1 MKAISALY
9 ISKSRCTHDK
19 RFVEAFRQLVQL
31 DELYLDEFNP
41 LVESNIFTNRSLIIA
56 SPLSTGLSIIPVKS
70 EARIVGISMAYEINE
85 ESKKLSTFEE
95 IKNNVKRCIAIV
107 CDCQQIENE
116 LRNNFDFA
124 GPILRIAYGCSQKD
138 FLGIKFQDREK
149 LRIVSTRNWTK
160 IHSNESSLQ
169 ALNMAKAKG
178 VDLEVRFFGI
188 GEELTEEIK
197 IKAHE
202 NFQEAISFPG
212 SFSQD
217 DLPSILSNSEIYI
230 STSISDG
237 SSVSLLEAMSAG
249 RICIS
254 RDFPSNREWIEHGEN
269 GFLFS
274 STEDLAQ
281 ILLEISKLT
290 FAEKKLISE
299 AARKSVTGRADWDLM
314 RQALIDFGKQW
325 AVL

>member
-9 ISKSRCTHDK
+9 VSKARSTHDK

-31 DELYLDEFNP
+31 DELYLDESNP
-41 LVESNIFTNRSLIIA
+41 LVESNIFAHRTLIIA
-56 SPLSTGLSIIPVKS
+56 SPLSTGLSSIPVKCD
-70 EARIVGISMAYEINE
+70 ARIVGISMAYEINE
-85 ESKKLSTFEE
+85 ESKEPSAFEE
-95 IKNNVKRCIAIV
+95 IKKNVERCIAII

-116 LRNNFDFA
+116 LRNKFNFA

-138 FLGIKFQDREK
+138 FLGIKLQDREK
-149 LRIVSTRNWTK
+149 LRIVSTRNWTQ
-160 IHSNESSLQ
+160 IHSNETSLE
-169 ALNMAKAKG
+169 ALSMLKDKG
-178 VDLEVRFFGI
+178 VDFEVRFFGS
-188 GEELTEEIK
+188 GEKLTEETK
-197 IKAHE
+197 IKSRE
-202 NFQEAISFPG
+202 NFQEAVSFSGPY
-212 SFSQD
+212 SQD
-217 DLPSILSNSEIYI
+217 DLPSIFTNSEIYI

-254 RDFPSNREWIEHGEN
+254 RDFPSNSEWIQHGCN

-274 STEDLAQ
+274 STEDLVQ
-281 ILLEISKLT
+281 ILVEISNLT

-314 RQALIDFGKQW
+314 REALIDFGKQW

>member
-1 MKAISALY
+1 MKAIRALY
-9 ISKSRCTHDK
+9 ISKAKSTHDK

-31 DELYLDEFNP
+31 DELYLNEFNP
-41 LVESNIFTNRSLIIA
+41 LVESSIFADRTLIIA
-56 SPLSTGLSIIPVKS
+56 SPLSTGLSSIPVKS
-70 EARIVGISMAYEINE
+70 DARIVGISMAYEINE
-85 ESKKLSTFEE
+85 ESKEPPAFEE
-95 IKNNVKRCIAIV
+95 IKKNVKRCIAIV

-116 LRNNFDFA
+116 LRNRFNFA

-138 FLGIKFQDREK
+138 FLGIKLQDREK
-149 LRIVSTRNWTK
+149 LRIVSTRNWTQ
-160 IHSNESSLQ
+160 IHSNETSLE
-169 ALNMAKAKG
+169 ALSMVKDKG
-178 VDLEVRFFGI
+178 VDFEVRYFGI
-188 GEELTEEIK
+188 GEKLTEETK
-197 IKAHE
+197 IKSREH
-202 NFQEAISFPG
+202 FQEAISFSGPYA
-212 SFSQD
+212 QD
-217 DLPSILSNSEIYI
+217 DLPSIFTNSEIYI

-249 RICIS
+249 RICIG
-254 RDFPSNREWIEHGEN
+254 RDFPSNNEWIQHGRN

-281 ILLEISKLT
+281 ILVEISKLT

-314 RQALIDFGKQW
+314 REALIHFGKQW

>member
-1 MKAISALY
+1 LKAIRALY
-9 ISKSRCTHDK
+9 ISKAKSTHDK

-31 DELYLDEFNP
+31 DELYLNEFNP
-41 LVESNIFTNRSLIIA
+41 LVESSIFADRTLIIA
-56 SPLSTGLSIIPVKS
+56 SPLSTGLSSIPVKS
-70 EARIVGISMAYEINE
+70 DARIVGISMAYEINE
-85 ESKKLSTFEE
+85 ESKEPPAFEE
-95 IKNNVKRCIAIV
+95 IKKNVKRCIAIV

-116 LRNNFDFA
+116 LRNRFNFA

-138 FLGIKFQDREK
+138 FLGIKLQDREK
-149 LRIVSTRNWTK
+149 LRIVSTRNWTQ
-160 IHSNESSLQ
+160 IHSNETSLE
-169 ALNMAKAKG
+169 ALSM
-178 VDLEVRFFGI
+178 V
-188 GEELTEEIK
+188 K
-197 IKAHE
+197 IKSREH
-202 NFQEAISFPG
+202 FQEAISFSGPYA
-212 SFSQD
+212 QD
-217 DLPSILSNSEIYI
+217 DLPSIFTNSEIYI

-249 RICIS
+249 RICIG
-254 RDFPSNREWIEHGEN
+254 RDFPSNNEWIQHGRN

-281 ILLEISKLT
+281 ILVEISKLT

-314 RQALIDFGKQW
+314 REALIHFGKQW